1 MQTRF
6 GVSVPGHPISG
17 TRSCVKRAARG
28 NQTLPA
34 LVAGVFL
41 FQRRPY
47 ERQIYME
54 RMTEIHTSP
63 VRGLTGRHTLL
74 TIFLDS
80 RSVNIMPAD
89 PLPQAVI
96 QTLSQHVDRAV
107 VVQLTPDR

>member
-1 MQTRF
+1 M
-6 GVSVPGHPISG
+6 
-17 TRSCVKRAARG
+17 KRAARG